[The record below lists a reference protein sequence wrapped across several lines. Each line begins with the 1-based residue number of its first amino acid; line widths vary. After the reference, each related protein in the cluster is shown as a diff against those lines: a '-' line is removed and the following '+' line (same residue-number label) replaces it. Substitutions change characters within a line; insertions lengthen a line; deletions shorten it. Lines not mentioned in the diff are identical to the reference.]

1 MSDVSQLFILSI
13 PTARLAQPGMLTSR
27 KRLVSLASCLIGTT
41 VAVSAFFADLARHL
55 EERTSMI
62 RFTVVAAASGVG
74 FGIVDGIINGNSLA
88 QRLYEV

>member
-1 MSDVSQLFILSI
+1 
-13 PTARLAQPGMLTSR
+13 
-27 KRLVSLASCLIGTT
+27 
-41 VAVSAFFADLARHL
+41 
-55 EERTSMI
+55 MI